1 MTLSLILLVSVVL
14 PYLGLQ
20 HAPDNV
26 EVSVLTAEVGEV
38 AEVELEVRGEQM
50 IEHRRLNSEELILE
64 RRDNKYF
71 NYFYLPSFHHLLD
84 KLVGFFFF

>member
-1 MTLSLILLVSVVL
+1 MTLSMILLVSVVL

-26 EVSVLTAEVGEV
+26 KVSVLTAEVGEV
-38 AEVELEVRGEQM
+38 AEMELEVRGEQM

-71 NYFYLPSFHHLLD
+71 NCFYLPSFHHLLY

>member
-1 MTLSLILLVSVVL
+1 MTLSMILLFSVVL

-38 AEVELEVRGEQM
+38 AEMELEARGEQM
-50 IEHRRLNSEELILE
+50 IEHRRLNSE
-64 RRDNKYF
+64 
-71 NYFYLPSFHHLLD
+71 
-84 KLVGFFFF
+84 

>member
-1 MTLSLILLVSVVL
+1 MILGMILLVSVVL

-38 AEVELEVRGEQM
+38 AEMELEVRGEQM